1 MTDALKPD
9 SGETAFTVPS
19 GQDVT
24 LFETRL
30 DADGPA
36 GRTLR
41 LSFVAPAIARD
52 GGTVGFDA
60 AARDMA
66 HLCQTVALPRLR
78 DQGADQVVIALS
90 PLAKQ
95 RPRPPSSSKPSA
107 PSGAPVSGR
116 PSDGG
121 TKCGPWRRNPAHL
134 CDFHVTKTWD
144 CQLCACIWWWLG

>member
-90 PLAKQ
+90 D
-95 RPRPPSSSKPSA
+95 RPVAFGQTAPEAAQFFEAFRPE
-107 PSGAPVSGR
+107 R
-116 PSDGG
+116 G
-121 TKCGPWRRNPAHL
+121 T
-134 CDFHVTKTWD
+134 
-144 CQLCACIWWWLG
+144 CIWEAF